1 MSTPRFNWEDARYFL
16 AVARAGQI
24 GKAAESLGV
33 SAITLSRHLSHLQSR
48 TKSQLLIRH
57 NKGFSLTDEGHR
69 LVEYL
74 ERAEAEIE
82 AAGEVF
88 GSDTNSISGTVRI
101 AAPEGF
107 ALKIL
112 TPSLRQ
118 LLELHP
124 QLKIEV
130 VPQSPGF
137 SLSRREADLAVMV
150 GRPMEQSLKSVSLG
164 TYTVGLFA
172 SQDYLDRHG
181 VPDSLEKLADHCL
194 IGYVEDLLF
203 TDRLNIARSVWP
215 QWQSQVSIY
224 SPTGQVEAVRAGVGI
239 GMLHGFLVDK
249 EYGLIKVLPE
259 VQAEREFF
267 LVYHQNT
274 QRIPRISSVIA
285 FLKDLAL
292 SGVFLTPAS

>member
-1 MSTPRFNWEDARYFL
+1 M
-16 AVARAGQI
+16 
-24 GKAAESLGV
+24 
-33 SAITLSRHLSHLQSR
+33 QSR

-224 SPTGQVEAVRAGVGI
+224 SPTGQVEAVRAGWVLACCMAFWWI
-239 GMLHGFLVDK
+239 KNM
-249 EYGLIKVLPE
+249 GLSRYCRKC
-259 VQAEREFF
+259 R
-267 LVYHQNT
+267 
-274 QRIPRISSVIA
+274 RRGSSFWFITRT
-285 FLKDLAL
+285 LSGSLGLAL
-292 SGVFLTPAS
+292 SSRF